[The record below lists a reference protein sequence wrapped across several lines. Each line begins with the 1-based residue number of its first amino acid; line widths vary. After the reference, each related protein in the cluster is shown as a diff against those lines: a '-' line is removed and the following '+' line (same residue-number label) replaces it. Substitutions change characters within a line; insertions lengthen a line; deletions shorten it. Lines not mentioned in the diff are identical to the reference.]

1 MLEDLETEHLDV
13 LHRNRVRW
21 LSLGKGLRRVW
32 ELREEIVLFLEM
44 KSIRCDF
51 STNIVDE
58 EWMLNFKFAIDI
70 MEKLNELT
78 VIPQGSGILEYE
90 MYLHV
95 K

>member
-1 MLEDLETEHLDV
+1 
-13 LHRNRVRW
+13 
-21 LSLGKGLRRVW
+21 VW

-78 VIPQGSGILEYE
+78 VIPQGNGILEYE

>member
-1 MLEDLETEHLDV
+1 M
-13 LHRNRVRW
+13 
-21 LSLGKGLRRVW
+21 W

>member
-1 MLEDLETEHLDV
+1 M
-13 LHRNRVRW
+13 
-21 LSLGKGLRRVW
+21 W

-78 VIPQGSGILEYE
+78 VIPQGNGILEYE